1 MEHNYTENDIV
12 QFIYRDME
20 AVDYCELLFSI
31 DENPEL
37 KSSYEKMVGAKEA
50 LPVVNCTPSRDS
62 IHMIMAYSQL

>member
-1 MEHNYTENDIV
+1 MEHNYTENDII

-37 KSSYEKMVGAKEA
+37 KSSYEKMIGAKND
-50 LPVVNCTPSRDS
+50 LPELSLSPSSDS
-62 IHMIMAYSQL
+62 VHMIMAYSQL